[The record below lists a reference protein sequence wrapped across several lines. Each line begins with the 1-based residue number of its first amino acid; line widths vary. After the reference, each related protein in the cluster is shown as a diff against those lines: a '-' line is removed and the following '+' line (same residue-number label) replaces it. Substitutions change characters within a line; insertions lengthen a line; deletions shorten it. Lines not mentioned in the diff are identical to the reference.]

1 MMVALRRLAIVIIA
15 VLFVLIAAIFAYGN
29 QEPIDLD
36 IGLTRFEDI
45 SLTVTLAL
53 TFVAGAAFGA
63 FFSTLAMLKQMKE
76 RRSLK
81 RELRRT
87 EAELE
92 NLRSLPLPDA
102 D

>member
-1 MMVALRRLAIVIIA
+1 MIVALRRFAIVAII
-15 VLFVLIAAIFAYGN
+15 VIFVLIAAVFADGN
-29 QEPIDLD
+29 REPIDLD
-36 IGLTRFEDI
+36 IGFMRLEDV

-53 TFVAGAAFGA
+53 TFVAGAVFGGLI
-63 FFSTLAMLKQMKE
+63 SVGAMLKHMRE
-76 RRSLK
+76 RRSLR

-87 EAELE
+87 EAELQ